1 MRHKRRG
8 ILEVNL
14 TSLLDVLFCILF
26 IVMMANIENE
36 HDIKNESQQLIQEIQ
51 EQLQA
56 EIAAYRAEAAT
67 YQAQMESYDVY
78 HTEAI
83 IITMQN
89 LQEGSNY
96 VLKIYEGLEKVESDS
111 IRLGPNLSESV
122 NRSIRRYFNDII
134 NSLKSPEG
142 LSVPIPSLGP
152 RAAKGPLP
160 PGRLWVFASRWQKWI
175 EGGWVAQAVVPL
187 KSCWVG

>member
-78 HTEAI
+78 HT
-83 IITMQN
+83 
-89 LQEGSNY
+89 
-96 VLKIYEGLEKVESDS
+96 
-111 IRLGPNLSESV
+111 
-122 NRSIRRYFNDII
+122 
-134 NSLKSPEG
+134 
-142 LSVPIPSLGP
+142 
-152 RAAKGPLP
+152 
-160 PGRLWVFASRWQKWI
+160 
-175 EGGWVAQAVVPL
+175 
-187 KSCWVG
+187 

>member
-36 HDIKNESQQLIQEIQ
+36 HDIKNESQQQIQEIQ

-142 LSVPIPSLGP
+142 LSVPIYVVFHRNANYIQTKQSEEIDSLLKNL
-152 RAAKGPLP
+152 ASENKGMFYKVLD
-160 PGRLWVFASRWQKWI
+160 I
-175 EGGWVAQAVVPL
+175 NE
-187 KSCWVG
+187 